1 MLAKRAN
8 ESFDS
13 LVRLIHDTGVAC
25 NLQSYPADSKWIFSY
40 APYGASDD
48 SGLAAETDQADG
60 AQMRGSSTYDDP
72 IVDFRQGSKSG
83 LKGPRSPN
91 GLPFRRYV
99 SPTL

>member
-1 MLAKRAN
+1 MLAERAN

-13 LVRLIHDTGVAC
+13 LARLIHDTGVAC

-60 AQMRGSSTYDDP
+60 AQMRSSSTYDDDK

-83 LKGPRSPN
+83 LKGSKVN
-91 GLPFRRYV
+91 L
-99 SPTL
+99 L